1 MAAYHGPSKR
11 HHELNHRMALAF
23 ACRDA
28 PFFFSEVDSAVFGD
42 ERAASELAGNT
53 PLQVCVRG
61 R

>member
-1 MAAYHGPSKR
+1 
-11 HHELNHRMALAF
+11 MALAF